1 MTAALE
7 ECLSW
12 QSQPIISSRGN
23 LILEAALSI
32 VCPHAAWKECLQVH
46 EVCKRKTLWWT
57 KWTEQIWSNKYSLK
71 QFKAMYVLR
80 GLWNRLTPPS
90 GRKTNRYCTVIV
102 TCKYCSFRY
111 DNHSKRQLCKVLLL
125 KQLNGLQ

>member
-71 QFKAMYVLR
+71 QFKAMDVLR

-102 TCKYCSFRY
+102 TCKCCSFRY

-125 KQLNGLQ
+125 KQLNGLH